1 MRGLDSATI
10 TALQGDHD
18 RAHLITL
25 GFPFPVRLT
34 DYGSDVEYD
43 SNTYNST
50 GHVKGVD
57 ALKETGE
64 LRVNQSNLK
73 LDGADQ
79 TYISL
84 MLNQNYQ
91 NISVTILC
99 AILTGGEI
107 QGAPITV
114 FEGQL
119 VGVDIEDSGAD
130 SVVTLSLSNHWKDF
144 EKKNGFRTTL
154 GSHQRVFSGDKFF
167 EFATDQ
173 DREIEWGRR

>member
-1 MRGLDSATI
+1 MRGLDAATI

-25 GFPFPVRLT
+25 GFSTPVRLT
-34 DYGSDVEYD
+34 DYGADVEYD

-50 GHVKGVD
+50 GHVLGVD

-64 LRVNQSNLK
+64 LRVNQSTMR

-84 MLNQNYQ
+84 MLNQNYS
-91 NISVTILC
+91 NIDVTILC
-99 AILTGGEI
+99 AIITGGSI
-107 QGAPITV
+107 QGTPYTV
-114 FEGQL
+114 FDGQL
-119 VGVDIEDSGAD
+119 VGVDIEDNGDD
-130 SVVTLSLSNHWKDF
+130 SEVMLSLSNHWRDF
-144 EKKNGFRTTL
+144 EKTNGMRTTL

-173 DREIEWGRR
+173 NREIVWGRR